1 MSWSTATA
9 PRTPS
14 ASSWRTKQARMS
26 KPRSEFLETALRW
39 TPAQAVMQ
47 QRRRGLL
54 AVITYHAIHDG
65 ERFDDHPTL
74 LEEMGSFVSLEDVVA
89 NASDG
94 RPLPSRPILVTFDD
108 GDPACSTPPPPAC
121 TREESRQSCS

>member
-1 MSWSTATA
+1 M
-9 PRTPS
+9 
-14 ASSWRTKQARMS
+14 
-26 KPRSEFLETALRW
+26 RW

-65 ERFDDHPTL
+65 ERFDDHL
-74 LEEMGSFVSLEDVVA
+74 DALEEMGSFVSLEDVVA

-108 GDPACSTPPPPAC
+108 GDPSVLHTAAPRLYAARNPGSHVPDY
-121 TREESRQSCS
+121 RSDRDRSRSLDD